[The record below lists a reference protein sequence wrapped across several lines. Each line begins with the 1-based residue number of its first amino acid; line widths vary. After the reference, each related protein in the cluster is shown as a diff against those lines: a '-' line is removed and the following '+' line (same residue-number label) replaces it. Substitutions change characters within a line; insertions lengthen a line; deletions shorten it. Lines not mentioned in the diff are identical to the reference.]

1 MLYSTLMLMMSSAFL
16 MLRLTPGGSF
26 PRPLSEAEERK
37 YLDAWLQGDLEARNV
52 LIERNLRLVAH
63 IIKKYYTH
71 YDDTDDLISIGT
83 IGLIKGINTYQPDK
97 GVRLATYASKCAE
110 NEILMYFR
118 STRKN
123 ASEML
128 LSDVLDTDGDGNS
141 LSLIDILSEDD
152 DMDEHLQADEVSRAL
167 RRCIDN
173 VLDAREAEIIRLRYA
188 IGGGERCANYASAKA
203 GLIGLTT
210 SIAREVAEFNINVN
224 VIPVPTTDTS
234 GLRAADFEL
243 VDDELPLIPL
253 GRIAQPIDIAN
264 TALFLVSEA
273 SNYVTG
279 QIVAPNGGKRMLV

>member
-52 LIERNLRLVAH
+52 LIEHNLRLVAH

-83 IGLIKGINTYQPDK
+83 IGLIKGINTYRPDK

-141 LSLIDILSEDD
+141 LSLIDILSEDN
-152 DMDEHLQADEVSRAL
+152 DMDEQLQADEVSL
-167 RRCIDN
+167 ELQRCIDN
-173 VLDAREAEIIRLRYA
+173 VLDAREAEIIRLRY
-188 IGGGERCANYASAKA
+188 
-203 GLIGLTT
+203 GLPGSDTPNEEKT
-210 SIAREVAEFNINVN
+210 QKEVADMLGISQSYISRLEKRIIVR
-224 VIPVPTTDTS
+224 
-234 GLRAADFEL
+234 LKEEL
-243 VDDELPLIPL
+243 TKL
-253 GRIAQPIDIAN
+253 
-264 TALFLVSEA
+264 S
-273 SNYVTG
+273 Y
-279 QIVAPNGGKRMLV
+279 